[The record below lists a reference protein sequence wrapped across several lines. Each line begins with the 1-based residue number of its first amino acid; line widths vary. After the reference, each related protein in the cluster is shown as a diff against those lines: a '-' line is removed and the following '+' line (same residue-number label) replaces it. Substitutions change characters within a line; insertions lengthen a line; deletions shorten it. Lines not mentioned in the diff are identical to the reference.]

1 MLHVH
6 YTDNKTFMYLTSL
19 NLDLVPQF
27 VLFAPNRI
35 QLPNERMNRRIKSE
49 YNTLG

>member
-6 YTDNKTFMYLTSL
+6 YIDNKTFMYLTSL
-19 NLDLVPQF
+19 NPGLVPYP

-35 QLPNERMNRRIKSE
+35 QLPSERTNKRINSE
-49 YNTLG
+49 HITLG